1 MKTIIKYSLLV
12 LFLFAANNSFATDT
26 DDNYSFKFIEK
37 KLYKAKTDKWI
48 YQIFKNE
55 KPYKKLN
62 VYVKENLE
70 DVVIFVK
77 VNYNNSENAYY
88 YNKRATSNNF
98 KDAYRLKEE
107 TVYSIQEAV
116 NLAVLHYMQDQMID

>member
-1 MKTIIKYSLLV
+1 MKTTIKYSLLV
-12 LFLFAANNSFATDT
+12 LFLFAVNSSFASNT

-48 YQIFKNE
+48 YQISKNE
-55 KPYKKLN
+55 TPYKKLN
-62 VYVKENLE
+62 VYVKEGFS
-70 DVVIFVK
+70 DVVIFVR

-88 YNKRATSNNF
+88 YNKSASVDNF
-98 KDAYRLKEE
+98 KDGFRLKMS

-116 NLAVLHYMQDQMID
+116 DLAVLHYLQDQIAD